1 MSVTMP
7 ENCLASIVACI
18 ACVSRC
24 RRSLENPTV
33 SGFTVGSGSTVDA
46 ALTPAASIKT
56 QAIRDSANESE
67 RFIVITFLC
76 DRRRLPLILRQALVD
91 ARPRGRLRCPDRRAR
106 PRDLRIIQSS
116 GAHE

>member
-33 SGFTVGSGSTVDA
+33 SGFTVGSGSTVEA
-46 ALTPAASIKT
+46 ALTPAASIKR
-56 QAIRDSANESE
+56 QATRDSANEAE

-76 DRRRLPLILRQALVD
+76 DGRRLTLVVWQARVD
-91 ARPRGRLRCPDRRAR
+91 ARPGGGLRGPD
-106 PRDLRIIQSS
+106 
-116 GAHE
+116 